1 MRIGMRLVALFFACA
16 WMGGCSPQ
24 SPAPLAATT
33 AAPSVEPQANKEL
46 ALYRTLRQQQ
56 SWELAAPIGAEI
68 VARFSGSA
76 AATEVHETLAD
87 TTAKAT
93 AVATRR
99 RLERLWSYQTGD
111 ESGGQQ
117 STASI
122 YSNDIAAGD
131 RVRLIL
137 RRHSDWGQSV
147 YLFGAGKGF
156 VCRGTCKIAVRFDD
170 KSPEQIKAYLPPTGE
185 PALFI
190 SDDAGFIR
198 KLGSVQ
204 KISIDVAEKGKSART
219 LVFDVGG
226 FDSTRFAPV
235 ARKPSR
241 ARK

>member
-1 MRIGMRLVALFFACA
+1 MRIGMRSAALGLGLALL
-16 WMGGCSPQ
+16 GGCSPP
-24 SPAPLAATT
+24 STAPSAATSAT
-33 AAPSVEPQANKEL
+33 PSVDPQASKEL

-68 VARFSGSA
+68 VTRFAGSA
-76 AATEVHETLAD
+76 AGTEVRESLAD
-87 TTAKAT
+87 TTAKAS
-93 AVATRR
+93 AIAKQR
-99 RLERLWSYQTGD
+99 RLQRLWLYQSGT

-122 YSNDIAAGD
+122 YSNDSAASD

-147 YLFGAGKGF
+147 YLFGARKGF
-156 VCRGTCKIAVRFDD
+156 DCRGTCRLGARFDD
-170 KSPEQIKAYLPPTGE
+170 KSAEHIKAYLPPTGE

-190 SDDAGFIR
+190 SDDASFISS
-198 KLGSVQ
+198 LGGAQ
-204 KISIDVAEKGKSART
+204 KISIEVSETGKGART

-235 ARKPSR
+235 ARTPSR
-241 ARK
+241 TRK